1 MGDPAVHAPIDEKK
15 ERDVG
20 VLVTQICHDRKERVE
35 EGRRDALNCDEQ
47 PWIRHHQ
54 SPAFGYETFVRR
66 GESPLWHRRHTF
78 KTGGYEHLSLRGM
91 RVMRLNDP
99 QTLEART
106 QAIGRNLYD
115 RACSNGESLFS
126 VEGWTA
132 RLIRWSVRHEEVG
145 SNSFVSS
152 TSSRRSR
159 R

>member
-1 MGDPAVHAPIDEKK
+1 
-15 ERDVG
+15 
-20 VLVTQICHDRKERVE
+20 
-35 EGRRDALNCDEQ
+35 
-47 PWIRHHQ
+47 
-54 SPAFGYETFVRR
+54 
-66 GESPLWHRRHTF
+66 
-78 KTGGYEHLSLRGM
+78 
-91 RVMRLNDP
+91 MRLNDP

-159 R
+159 AIAKGSGICASTLTAAPIPSQA